1 MKRFIIYREFIEA
14 RNCEYKAWAHVQSLN
29 YSLDEHN
36 LETRVKTAI
45 EAESASQ
52 QMLAA
57 AEAKIADLRQKLEKS
72 KKEKYKL
79 SDVLKSKHEE
89 NEAYLSEIEVS

>member
-1 MKRFIIYREFIEA
+1 MEA
-14 RNCEYKAWAHVQSLN
+14 RNSEYKAWAHVQSLN

-45 EAESASQ
+45 EAEAASQ

-57 AEAKIADLRQKLEKS
+57 AEAKIADLRQNIERS
-72 KKEKYKL
+72 KR
-79 SDVLKSKHEE
+79 
-89 NEAYLSEIEVS
+89 

>member
-1 MKRFIIYREFIEA
+1 MKWCIGNNREFLEA
-14 RNCEYKAWAHVQSLN
+14 RHSEYKAWVYVQSLN

-45 EAESASQ
+45 EAEAASQ

-57 AEAKIADLRQKLEKS
+57 AEAKIADLRQKLETS
-72 KKEKYKL
+72 KR
-79 SDVLKSKHEE
+79 
-89 NEAYLSEIEVS
+89 